1 MRSKHKMK
9 TTIIIPVYNEEKSV
23 EDVIKKIKELYPDY
37 EILVVNDGSTD
48 NTADIIKQM
57 GVRLVNHPY
66 NIGNGAAVKTG
77 IRNARGEWLVL
88 MDGDGQHNPEDIVR
102 LMKYIPE
109 YDMVIGARKK
119 GPINN
124 LHRDF
129 ANKIFNRFAS
139 YVARFKIEDLTSG
152 FRIVK
157 RKEILKILYLLPNS
171 FSYPTTS
178 TLAFLKTG
186 KTIKYVP
193 IKVESRTGKSKIRL
207 CSDGPRFLLT
217 IMKIATLFSPFRVF
231 MPVSILSFLI
241 GLGYYLYTFLTQHR
255 FTNMSAL
262 LFTTAVIIFML
273 GLISEQIAQLK
284 YSRIQED

>member
-1 MRSKHKMK
+1 MNI
-9 TTIIIPVYNEEKSV
+9 TIIIPVYNEERSI

-48 NTADIIKQM
+48 NTADIIKKM

-77 IRNARGEWLVL
+77 IRNARGERIVL
-88 MDGDGQHNPEDIVR
+88 MDGDGQHNPEDIGR

-109 YDMVIGARKK
+109 YDMVIGARKR
-119 GPINN
+119 GSINN
-124 LHRDF
+124 LHRDI
-129 ANKIFNRFAS
+129 ANKIYNRFAS
-139 YVARFKIEDLTSG
+139 YIARFRIEDLTSG

-157 RKEILKILYLLPNS
+157 RKEILRILYLLPNG

-193 IKVESRTGKSKIRL
+193 VKVESRRGKSKIRL

-231 MPVSILSFLI
+231 IPVSILSFLL
-241 GLGYYLYTFLTQHR
+241 GLGHYSYTFLTQHR

-262 LFTTAVIIFML
+262 LFTTSVIIFML
-273 GLISEQIAQLK
+273 GLISEQISQLK
-284 YSRIQED
+284 YSRIHEE